1 MALVVSLSL
10 INTVRAEIVVDII
23 FIIVAI
29 SIIVLSV
36 NILVSLILLFN
47 IFFLGFNNS
56 LFNEF
61 DEINQKIKKHLLH
74 CIKP

>member
-1 MALVVSLSL
+1 
-10 INTVRAEIVVDII
+10 
-23 FIIVAI
+23 
-29 SIIVLSV
+29 
-36 NILVSLILLFN
+36 LILLFN